1 MYTIILLIPRKNFG
15 RKNGPEISPEF
26 VKFRW
31 GESSFLYGSFPR
43 WKTCFRIIW
52 RGKHSENSTS
62 KMESGTEGIGME
74 GKLSLLENLFSGL
87 FGGKT
92 ELPERKISFFLI
104 ENLKIFK
111 PSSIEEH

>member
-1 MYTIILLIPRKNFG
+1 
-15 RKNGPEISPEF
+15 
-26 VKFRW
+26 
-31 GESSFLYGSFPR
+31 
-43 WKTCFRIIW
+43 
-52 RGKHSENSTS
+52 
-62 KMESGTEGIGME
+62 MESGTEGIGME